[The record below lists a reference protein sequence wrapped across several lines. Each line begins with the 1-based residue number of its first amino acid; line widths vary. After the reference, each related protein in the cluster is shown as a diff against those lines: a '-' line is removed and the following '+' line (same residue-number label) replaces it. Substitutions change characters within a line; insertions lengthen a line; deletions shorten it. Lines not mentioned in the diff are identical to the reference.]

1 MDPFT
6 VLGIAIAL
14 MRNLPGTAS
23 AQAAQ
28 VLAEAQEVLSSIPD
42 DYTAL
47 IERVEALEGLG
58 FYLDA
63 DGYVCQN

>member
-6 VLGIAIAL
+6 ALGVAIAL

-28 VLAEAQEVLSSIPD
+28 VLKEAQEVLSSIPD

-47 IERVEALEGLG
+47 IERVEALEDLG
-58 FYLDA
+58 FYLDEQ
-63 DGYVCQN
+63 GFVCQN

>member
-1 MDPFT
+1 MDEMT
-6 VLGIAIAL
+6 LALAIAI

-23 AQAAQ
+23 AQAAA
-28 VLAEAQEVLSSIPD
+28 VLAEAEEVLESIPE

-47 IERVEALEGLG
+47 IGRVEALEGLG

>member
-1 MDPFT
+1 MDEMT
-6 VLGIAIAL
+6 LALAIAL

-28 VLAEAQEVLSSIPD
+28 VLEEAQEVLESIPA
-42 DYTAL
+42 DYSAL
-47 IERVEALEGLG
+47 VGRVEALEGLG